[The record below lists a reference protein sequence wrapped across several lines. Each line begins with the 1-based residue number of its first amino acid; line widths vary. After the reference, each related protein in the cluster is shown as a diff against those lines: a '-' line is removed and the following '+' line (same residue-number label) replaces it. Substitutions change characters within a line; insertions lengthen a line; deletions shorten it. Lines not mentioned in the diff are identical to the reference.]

1 MKLNPILSYETNIV
15 KNNLKRDSILGLL
28 SSKNVYRAVN
38 YIHDFAQKEFF
49 NAEKMNS
56 VVSYETL
63 IVKNN
68 LKVRSLFGLL
78 SAKEAYKAVDYIHSV
93 AQEEIL
99 KAESAK
105 RYFESKKTDNSIKS
119 FVKKNNAEKNAVKNQ
134 TSKPDVSEL
143 NMNKQEDYCYN
154 TVTDTN
160 IATMSVLS

>member
-1 MKLNPILSYETNIV
+1 MNCPKCNYELKDGSKFCSSCGEKIEEEKKEEEVKDTPHFCSECGAQLKDDSKFCSSCGKKLDKKKKEEV
-15 KNNLKRDSILGLL
+15 VEEEKDLL
-28 SSKNVYRAVN
+28 PKS
-38 YIHDFAQKEFF
+38 
-49 NAEKMNS
+49 
-56 VVSYETL
+56 
-63 IVKNN
+63 
-68 LKVRSLFGLL
+68 
-78 SAKEAYKAVDYIHSV
+78 
-93 AQEEIL
+93 EEIL

-160 IATMSVLS
+160 ISTMSVLS